1 MTKASSTKSGTIP
14 PMAQLLGWGGV
25 IPFLGCG
32 LAVHTN
38 NADLVL
44 YGFVG
49 GTSYAAV
56 ILTFLGAV
64 HWGLAMSDNRP
75 QGWFIWSTTP
85 SLLAW
90 ASLLIFDVDLRL
102 YALVPLFGLAWCVDR
117 IAANQ
122 QLIPVRYMR
131 LRTRLTIGAIA
142 GLLLMML

>member
-1 MTKASSTKSGTIP
+1 MTKASSAPSNRIP
-14 PMAQLLGWGGV
+14 PIAHLLGLGGV
-25 IPFLGCG
+25 IPFIASGI
-32 LAVHTN
+32 AVHTN

-64 HWGLAMSDNRP
+64 HWGLAMSDDRP
-75 QGWFIWSTTP
+75 SRWFIWSITP

-102 YALVPLFGLAWCVDR
+102 YALVPLFGLAWGVDR

-122 QLIPVRYMR
+122 QLIPEWYMR
-131 LRTRLTIGAIA
+131 LRTRLTIGALF
-142 GLLLMML
+142 GLLLMMV